1 MSEVYEIYDYNWD
14 SETEIMYIEAEVS
27 DSILACRA
35 TQYEPEQWTHG
46 RCYAEIL
53 WPDEP
58 PQSLNSPSLKEQVWE
73 YVKERSDIEWTL
85 IPLDNSIEEAQLCD
99 VL

>member
-1 MSEVYEIYDYNWD
+1 MSDVYEIYNYKWD

-27 DSILACRA
+27 DSILAYRA

-53 WPDEP
+53 WPDDDLVSVKAESKE
-58 PQSLNSPSLKEQVWE
+58 SLMAYCNNTP
-73 YVKERSDIEWTL
+73 DIEWTL
-85 IPLDNSIEEAQLCD
+85 VPLDNSIEEAQLCD

>member
-1 MSEVYEIYDYNWD
+1 MSEVYEIYDYKWD

-27 DSILACRA
+27 DSVLAYHA

-53 WPDEP
+53 WPDDDLVPAEAEGKE
-58 PQSLNSPSLKEQVWE
+58 SLMAYCNHTAS
-73 YVKERSDIEWTL
+73 IEWTL
-85 IPLDNSIEEAQLCD
+85 FPLDNSIEVAELCG
-99 VL
+99 LL

>member
-1 MSEVYEIYDYNWD
+1 MSDVYEIYDYKWD
-14 SETEIMYIEAEVS
+14 SKTEIMYIEAEVS

-53 WPDEP
+53 WPDDDLVPVEAEGKE
-58 PQSLNSPSLKEQVWE
+58 SLLAYCNNTP
-73 YVKERSDIEWTL
+73 DIEWTL

>member
-1 MSEVYEIYDYNWD
+1 MSDFYEIYNYEWNE
-14 SETEIMYIEAEVS
+14 ETEVMHVEAEVS
-27 DSILACRA
+27 DSILAYHA

-46 RCYAEIL
+46 RCLTSFI
-53 WPDEP
+53 WPLHSDDP
-58 PQSLNSPSLKEQVWE
+58 ITKDHVLE
-73 YVKERSDIEWTL
+73 YLQGNDAIEWTL

>member
-1 MSEVYEIYDYNWD
+1 MSDVYEIYDYKWD
-14 SETEIMYIEAEVS
+14 SETEIMHIEAEVS

-53 WPDEP
+53 WPDDDLVPAEAEGKE
-58 PQSLNSPSLKEQVWE
+58 SLLAYCNHTPG
-73 YVKERSDIEWTL
+73 IEWTL

>member
-1 MSEVYEIYDYNWD
+1 MSEVYEIYHYEWNPK
-14 SETEIMYIEAEVS
+14 TEIMLIEAEVS
-27 DSILACRA
+27 DSILASRA

-53 WPDEP
+53 WPDDDLVPAIAEGKE
-58 PQSLNSPSLKEQVWE
+58 SLMAYCNHTP
-73 YVKERSDIEWTL
+73 DIEWTL

>member
-1 MSEVYEIYDYNWD
+1 MSEVYEIYDYSWD

-27 DSILACRA
+27 DSILAYSA

-53 WPDEP
+53 WPDDDLVPAIAEGKE
-58 PQSLNSPSLKEQVWE
+58 SLMAYCNHTP
-73 YVKERSDIEWTL
+73 DIEWTL
-85 IPLDNSIEEAQLCD
+85 IL
-99 VL
+99 

>member
-1 MSEVYEIYDYNWD
+1 MSEVYEIYDYKWD
-14 SETEIMYIEAEVS
+14 SETEIMHIEAEVS

-46 RCYAEIL
+46 RCYAEVL
-53 WPDEP
+53 WPDDDLVPAIAESKE
-58 PQSLNSPSLKEQVWE
+58 SLLAYCNNTP
-73 YVKERSDIEWTL
+73 DIEWTL

>member
-1 MSEVYEIYDYNWD
+1 MSDVYEIYDYKWD
-14 SETEIMYIEAEVS
+14 SKTEIMYIEAEGS

-46 RCYAEIL
+46 RCYVEVL
-53 WPDEP
+53 WPDDDLVPAIAESKE
-58 PQSLNSPSLKEQVWE
+58 SLLAYCNNTP
-73 YVKERSDIEWTL
+73 DIEWTL

>member
-1 MSEVYEIYDYNWD
+1 MSDVYEIYDYKWD
-14 SETEIMYIEAEVS
+14 SKTEILYLEAAVS

-46 RCYAEIL
+46 RCYVEVL
-53 WPDEP
+53 WPDDDLVPAIAESKE
-58 PQSLNSPSLKEQVWE
+58 SLLAYCNNTP
-73 YVKERSDIEWTL
+73 DIEWTL

>member
-1 MSEVYEIYDYNWD
+1 MSDVYEIYHYEWNPK
-14 SETEIMYIEAEVS
+14 TEIMYIEAEVS
-27 DSILACRA
+27 DSILAYHA

-46 RCYAEIL
+46 RCYVEVL

-58 PQSLNSPSLKEQVWE
+58 IQSLNSPSLKEQVWE

>member
-1 MSEVYEIYDYNWD
+1 MSDVYEIYNYEWNE
-14 SETEIMYIEAEVS
+14 ETEVMHVEAEVS
-27 DSILACRA
+27 DSILAYHA

-53 WPDEP
+53 WPDDDLVPAEAEGKE
-58 PQSLNSPSLKEQVWE
+58 SLMAYCNHSP
-73 YVKERSDIEWTL
+73 DIEWTL

>member
-14 SETEIMYIEAEVS
+14 SETEIMHIEAEVS

-53 WPDEP
+53 WPDDDLVPVETESKE
-58 PQSLNSPSLKEQVWE
+58 SLMAYCNNTP
-73 YVKERSDIEWTL
+73 DIEWTL

>member
-1 MSEVYEIYDYNWD
+1 MSDVYEIYHYERNP
-14 SETEIMYIEAEVS
+14 ETEIMYIEAEVS

-46 RCYAEIL
+46 RCYVEVL

-58 PQSLNSPSLKEQVWE
+58 IQSLNSPSLK
-73 YVKERSDIEWTL
+73 
-85 IPLDNSIEEAQLCD
+85 NSSF
-99 VL
+99 

>member
-1 MSEVYEIYDYNWD
+1 MSEVYEIYDYKWD

-53 WPDEP
+53 WPDDDLVPAIAESKE
-58 PQSLNSPSLKEQVWE
+58 SLMAYCNHTP
-73 YVKERSDIEWTL
+73 DIEWTL

>member
-1 MSEVYEIYDYNWD
+1 MSDVYEIYNYKWD
-14 SETEIMYIEAEVS
+14 SETEIMHIEAEVS
-27 DSILACRA
+27 DSILAYHA

-53 WPDEP
+53 WPDDDLVPAKAESKE
-58 PQSLNSPSLKEQVWE
+58 SLMAYCNNTP
-73 YVKERSDIEWTL
+73 DIEWTL
-85 IPLDNSIEEAQLCD
+85 VPLDNSIEEAQLCD

>member
-1 MSEVYEIYDYNWD
+1 MSDVYEIYNYEWNE
-14 SETEIMYIEAEVS
+14 ETEVMHVEAEVS

-46 RCYAEIL
+46 RCYTEIL
-53 WPDEP
+53 WPDDDLVPAIAESKE
-58 PQSLNSPSLKEQVWE
+58 SLLAYCNNTP
-73 YVKERSDIEWTL
+73 DIEWTL

>member
-1 MSEVYEIYDYNWD
+1 MSDVYEIYDYKWD

-53 WPDEP
+53 WPDDDLVPAEAEGNE
-58 PQSLNSPSLKEQVWE
+58 SLMAYCNHTP
-73 YVKERSDIEWTL
+73 DIEWTL
-85 IPLDNSIEEAQLCD
+85 IPLDNLIEESQLCD

>member
-1 MSEVYEIYDYNWD
+1 MSDVYEIYNYEWNE
-14 SETEIMYIEAEVS
+14 ETEVMHVEAEVS
-27 DSILACRA
+27 DSILAYHA

-53 WPDEP
+53 WPDDDLVPAIAESKE
-58 PQSLNSPSLKEQVWE
+58 SLLAYCNNTP
-73 YVKERSDIEWTL
+73 DIEWTL

>member
-1 MSEVYEIYDYNWD
+1 MSEVYEIYDYKWD
-14 SETEIMYIEAEVS
+14 SETEIMHIEAEVS
-27 DSILACRA
+27 DSILAYHA

-53 WPDEP
+53 WPDDDLVPAKAESKE
-58 PQSLNSPSLKEQVWE
+58 SLMAYCNNTP
-73 YVKERSDIEWTL
+73 DIEWTL

>member
-1 MSEVYEIYDYNWD
+1 MSDVYEIYDYKWD

-53 WPDEP
+53 WPDDDLVPAIAEGKESLMAYCNHP
-58 PQSLNSPSLKEQVWE
+58 P
-73 YVKERSDIEWTL
+73 DIEWTL

>member
-1 MSEVYEIYDYNWD
+1 MSDVYEIYDYKWD
-14 SETEIMYIEAEVS
+14 ADTEIMHIEAEVS
-27 DSILACRA
+27 DSVLACRA

-46 RCYAEIL
+46 RCYVEVL
-53 WPDEP
+53 WPDDDLVPAIAESKE
-58 PQSLNSPSLKEQVWE
+58 SLLAYCNNTP
-73 YVKERSDIEWTL
+73 DIEWTL

>member
-1 MSEVYEIYDYNWD
+1 MSDVYEVYDYKWD
-14 SETEIMYIEAEVS
+14 SETEIMHIEAEVS

-53 WPDEP
+53 WPDDDLVPAEAEGKE
-58 PQSLNSPSLKEQVWE
+58 SLLAYCNHTPS
-73 YVKERSDIEWTL
+73 IEWTL
-85 IPLDNSIEEAQLCD
+85 IPLDNSIEEARLCD
-99 VL
+99 VLS

>member
-1 MSEVYEIYDYNWD
+1 MSDVYEIYDYKWD

-53 WPDEP
+53 WPDDDLVPAEAESKE
-58 PQSLNSPSLKEQVWE
+58 SLMAYCNNTP
-73 YVKERSDIEWTL
+73 DIEWTL

>member
-1 MSEVYEIYDYNWD
+1 MSDVYEIYDYKWD
-14 SETEIMYIEAEVS
+14 DDTEIMHIEAEVS
-27 DSILACRA
+27 DSVLACRA

-46 RCYAEIL
+46 KCYAEVL
-53 WPDEP
+53 WPDDDLVPAIAESKE
-58 PQSLNSPSLKEQVWE
+58 SLLAYCNNTP
-73 YVKERSDIEWTL
+73 DIEWTL

>member
-1 MSEVYEIYDYNWD
+1 MSDVYEIYNYKWD
-14 SETEIMYIEAEVS
+14 SNTEIMYIEAEVS

-53 WPDEP
+53 WPDDDLVPAIAESKE
-58 PQSLNSPSLKEQVWE
+58 SLLAYCNNTP
-73 YVKERSDIEWTL
+73 DIEWTL